1 MIYLLLLVVSLS
13 IIFFVAALTFLLLS
27 VRDSTYLLDF
37 FGCVTV
43 TIVLLVSILILYND
57 ITETNLLQII
67 FDSVGVELL
76 VPQITP

>member
-27 VRDSTYLLDF
+27 VQDSTFLPDF
-37 FGCVTV
+37 FGCVIA